1 MAQLNVSELDFD
13 NIKAN
18 LKTYLQSQTEF
29 EDYNFEGSA
38 LAVLIDL
45 LAYNTHYNGMLAH
58 MLANENFIDTAIKR
72 ESVVSIAKSI
82 GYTPR
87 SNLGSSATVDITVT
101 PPSTFTNTT
110 LSLSRNIVL
119 SSTKD
124 GSTYSFYPLND
135 SVTSAQ
141 VIDGVTKFVFKDVI
155 VKEGRR
161 VTNAFTIAAAN
172 TDGPYIIPN
181 ASVDTTTIRAQV
193 QTSLSDLSVTTWPV
207 STTMLDIKADTKT
220 FWIEEGIDGLFQL
233 RFGDGVLGQKLD
245 TGNILNVDYISS
257 SGTGPNGCKTFG
269 CSNTISASGESIV
282 VTTSSPASG
291 GATQE
296 TIDEIR
302 FNAPRYNATRDRAV
316 TEGDYKALILAS
328 NPNIQSVSVWG
339 GEKNDPP
346 MFGRV
351 FISLNPVAGQI
362 ITEQDRDNI
371 TNSVIDPKTPVAIR
385 PVFVDPEY
393 TYLTLDIDSTYDPK
407 ETTLTKGQIET
418 AIQTSVNEY
427 FTTKLNKLNKSFYY
441 SRLHDLI
448 NSSTDS
454 IISTNIQI
462 GVQKRVKPTLKLEH
476 NYTVKFNQKL
486 QPKEISSTYFNV
498 TISGVT
504 YKVSLADVPASTV
517 EAPLYSGTGVVN
529 AITSD
534 GQVVGA
540 VGTIDYDSGT
550 VELPSIVVDSLYSTE
565 THLRINAGVHK
576 SVKDI
581 TTQALV
587 RTSDTST
594 AAVVAK
600 PSRNT
605 VLILDD
611 SVINATINS
620 GSGLTITANKE
631 VEEV

>member
-87 SNLGSSATVDITVT
+87 SNLGASATVDITVT
-101 PPSTFTNTT
+101 PPSSFTSTT

-124 GSTYSFYPLND
+124 GSTYSFYPIND

-161 VTNAFTIAAAN
+161 VTNAFTIAAGN

-207 STTMLDIKADTKT
+207 STTMLDIKSDTKT

-269 CSNTISASGESIV
+269 CSNTISSSGESIAI
-282 VTTSSPASG
+282 TTSSPASG

-316 TEGDYKALILAS
+316 TEQDYKSLILQS
-328 NPNIQSVSVWG
+328 NSNIQSVSVWG

-346 MFGRV
+346 MYGRV

-362 ITEQDRDNI
+362 ITEQDKDNI

-393 TYLTLDIDSTYDPK
+393 TYLTLTINSTYDPK
-407 ETTLTKGQIET
+407 ETTLTKGQLET
-418 AIQTSVNEY
+418 AIQTAVTEY

-454 IISTNIQI
+454 IISTNIQL
-462 GVQKRVKPTLKLEH
+462 GVQKRVKPTLKSQH

-486 QPKEISSTYFNV
+486 QPNEISSTYFNV
-498 TISGVT
+498 TLSGVT
-504 YKVSLADVPASTV
+504 YKVSLEDVPASTV
-517 EAPLYSGTGVVN
+517 VAPLYSGTGVVN
-529 AITSD
+529 AVTSD
-534 GQVVGA
+534 GQVVGE

-550 VELPSIVVDSLYSTE
+550 VDLPSIVIDSLYGTE
-565 THLRINAGVHK
+565 THLRINSGVHK

-620 GSGLTITANKE
+620 GSGLSITANKE

>member
-269 CSNTISASGESIV
+269 CSNTISASGESITI
-282 VTTSSPASG
+282 TTSSPASG

-550 VELPSIVVDSLYSTE
+550 VELPSIIVDSLYSTE

-620 GSGLTITANKE
+620 GSGLNITANKE

>member
-87 SNLGSSATVDITVT
+87 SNLGASATVDITVT
-101 PPSTFTNTT
+101 PPSSFTSTT

-124 GSTYSFYPLND
+124 GSTYSFYPIND

-141 VIDGVTKFVFKDVI
+141 VIDGVTKFIFKDVI

-161 VTNAFTIAAAN
+161 VTNAFTIAAGN

-269 CSNTISASGESIV
+269 CSNTISSSGESIAI
-282 VTTSSPASG
+282 TTSSPASG

-296 TIDEIR
+296 TIDEII
-302 FNAPRYNATRDRAV
+302 F
-316 TEGDYKALILAS
+316 L
-328 NPNIQSVSVWG
+328 
-339 GEKNDPP
+339 
-346 MFGRV
+346 GR
-351 FISLNPVAGQI
+351 I
-362 ITEQDRDNI
+362 
-371 TNSVIDPKTPVAIR
+371 
-385 PVFVDPEY
+385 
-393 TYLTLDIDSTYDPK
+393 
-407 ETTLTKGQIET
+407 
-418 AIQTSVNEY
+418 
-427 FTTKLNKLNKSFYY
+427 
-441 SRLHDLI
+441 
-448 NSSTDS
+448 
-454 IISTNIQI
+454 
-462 GVQKRVKPTLKLEH
+462 
-476 NYTVKFNQKL
+476 
-486 QPKEISSTYFNV
+486 
-498 TISGVT
+498 
-504 YKVSLADVPASTV
+504 
-517 EAPLYSGTGVVN
+517 
-529 AITSD
+529 
-534 GQVVGA
+534 
-540 VGTIDYDSGT
+540 
-550 VELPSIVVDSLYSTE
+550 
-565 THLRINAGVHK
+565 
-576 SVKDI
+576 
-581 TTQALV
+581 
-587 RTSDTST
+587 
-594 AAVVAK
+594 
-600 PSRNT
+600 
-605 VLILDD
+605 
-611 SVINATINS
+611 
-620 GSGLTITANKE
+620 
-631 VEEV
+631 

>member
-87 SNLGSSATVDITVT
+87 SNLGASATVDITVT
-101 PPSTFTNTT
+101 PPSSFTSTT

-124 GSTYSFYPLND
+124 GSTYSFYPIND

-141 VIDGVTKFVFKDVI
+141 VIDGVTKFIFKDVI

-181 ASVDTTTIRAQV
+181 ASVDTTTIRAQI

-207 STTMLDIKADTKT
+207 STTMLDIKSDTKT

-269 CSNTISASGESIV
+269 CSNTISSSGESIAI
-282 VTTSSPASG
+282 TTSSPASG

-316 TEGDYKALILAS
+316 TEQDYKSLILQS
-328 NPNIQSVSVWG
+328 NSNIQSVSVWG

-346 MFGRV
+346 MYGRV

-362 ITEQDRDNI
+362 ITEQDKDNI

-393 TYLTLDIDSTYDPK
+393 TYLTLTISSTYDPK
-407 ETTLTKGQIET
+407 ETTLTKGQLET
-418 AIQTSVNEY
+418 AIQTAVTEY

-454 IISTNIQI
+454 IISTNIQL
-462 GVQKRVKPTLKLEH
+462 GVQKRVKPTLKSQH

-486 QPKEISSTYFNV
+486 QPNEISSTYFNV
-498 TISGVT
+498 TLSGVT
-504 YKVSLADVPASTV
+504 YKVSLEDVPASTV
-517 EAPLYSGTGVVN
+517 VAPLYSGTGVVN
-529 AITSD
+529 AVTSD
-534 GQVVGA
+534 GQVVGE

-550 VELPSIVVDSLYSTE
+550 VDLPSIVIDSLYGTE
-565 THLRINAGVHK
+565 THLRINSGVHK

-620 GSGLTITANKE
+620 GSGLSITANKE

>member
-87 SNLGSSATVDITVT
+87 SNLGASATVDITVT
-101 PPSTFTNTT
+101 PPSSFTSTT

-124 GSTYSFYPLND
+124 GSTYSFYPIND

-141 VIDGVTKFVFKDVI
+141 VIDGVTKFIFKDVI

-161 VTNAFTIAAAN
+161 VTNAFTIAAGN

-269 CSNTISASGESIV
+269 CSNTISSSGESIAI
-282 VTTSSPASG
+282 TTSSPASG

-316 TEGDYKALILAS
+316 TEQDYKSLILQS
-328 NPNIQSVSVWG
+328 NSNIQSVSVWG

-346 MFGRV
+346 MYGRV

-362 ITEQDRDNI
+362 ITEQDKDNI

-393 TYLTLDIDSTYDPK
+393 TYLTLTINSTYDPK
-407 ETTLTKGQIET
+407 ETTLTKGQLET
-418 AIQTSVNEY
+418 AIQTAVTEY

-454 IISTNIQI
+454 IISTNIQL
-462 GVQKRVKPTLKLEH
+462 GVQKRVKPTLKSQH

-486 QPKEISSTYFNV
+486 QPNEISSTYFNV
-498 TISGVT
+498 TLSGVT
-504 YKVSLADVPASTV
+504 YKVSLEDVPASTV
-517 EAPLYSGTGVVN
+517 VAPLYSGTGVVN
-529 AITSD
+529 AVTSD
-534 GQVVGA
+534 GQVVGE

-550 VELPSIVVDSLYSTE
+550 VDLPSIVIDSLYGTE
-565 THLRINAGVHK
+565 THLRINSGVHK

-620 GSGLTITANKE
+620 GSGLSITANKE

>member
-87 SNLGSSATVDITVT
+87 SNLGSSATLDITVT

-269 CSNTISASGESIV
+269 CSNTISASGESIA

>member
-87 SNLGSSATVDITVT
+87 SNLGASATVDITVT
-101 PPSTFTNTT
+101 PPSSFTSTT

-124 GSTYSFYPLND
+124 GSTYSFYPIND

-141 VIDGVTKFVFKDVI
+141 VIDGVTKFIFKDVI

-269 CSNTISASGESIV
+269 CSNTISSSGESIAI
-282 VTTSSPASG
+282 TTSSPASG

-316 TEGDYKALILAS
+316 TEQDYKSLILQS
-328 NPNIQSVSVWG
+328 NSNIQSVSVWG

-346 MFGRV
+346 MYGRV

-362 ITEQDRDNI
+362 ITEQDKDNI

-393 TYLTLDIDSTYDPK
+393 TYLTLTINSTYDPK
-407 ETTLTKGQIET
+407 ETTLTKGQLET
-418 AIQTSVNEY
+418 AIQTAVTEY

-454 IISTNIQI
+454 IISTNIQL
-462 GVQKRVKPTLKLEH
+462 GVQKRVKPTLKSQH

-486 QPKEISSTYFNV
+486 QPNEISSTYFNV
-498 TISGVT
+498 TLSGVT
-504 YKVSLADVPASTV
+504 YKVSLEDVPASTV
-517 EAPLYSGTGVVN
+517 VAPLYSGTGVVN
-529 AITSD
+529 AVTSD
-534 GQVVGA
+534 GQVVGE

-550 VELPSIVVDSLYSTE
+550 VDLPSIVIDSLYGTE
-565 THLRINAGVHK
+565 THLRINSGVHK

-620 GSGLTITANKE
+620 GSGLSITANKE